1 MSDRET
7 SDEESLEEKSGGNNG
22 GGFNADLLEDEPA
35 VEQALFHLIF
45 GSAMLVLGTMVLFK
59 MFQYRNV
66 LEIRARSAYLV
77 MTLGLCLLA
86 ALTLDVHV
94 MCRTLLGW
102 PSNVFLVH
110 SGYFFIIFSIE
121 SCYIWRVIRLGVSFS
136 PRVKRFIPWVMWEKL
151 AVVSSL
157 SIGAVST
164 AIPTYY
170 YIEYGGGDDHDR
182 FLAVELDAMWVC
194 HVALISIQLCLLPVV
209 WLVDDIFRISWEL
222 CIAAMFGVMDIV
234 VVRLTETNFLSGGV
248 KGFVN
253 SHNIG
258 LFWTVVLF
266 GLSVVDPVRRVMFN
280 PIARPIVVCRE
291 QMRAPKRNGSRNT
304 GMVRANS
311 GSETE
316 LSVRSNTS
324 SQDESRLSD
333 CDETASTVRTKWSY
347 DTMATVPEV
356 AEAFRGFAHRALCQE
371 SIMFLEEVTKYESG
385 DYSIAKPIASQFAA
399 FNTIVKRFVADGA
412 LDEINIGGTDKERIL
427 KIFQSGST
435 AFFEMN
441 DAGRRLV
448 LNKAYIEIRD
458 MLETNLLYR
467 FLHTEAFRTLAEADP
482 DHGPFPASGGP

>member
-22 GGFNADLLEDEPA
+22 GGFNADLLEDEP

-45 GSAMLVLGTMVLFK
+45 GSAVLVLGTMVLFK
-59 MFQYRNV
+59 MFHYRNV

-102 PSNVFLVH
+102 PSSVFLVH

-136 PRVKRFIPWVMWEKL
+136 PRVKRFIPWVMSEKL

-157 SIGAVST
+157 SIGILST

-182 FLAVELDAMWVC
+182 FLAVELEAMWVC
-194 HVALISIQLCLLPVV
+194 HVALISMQLCLLPVV

-222 CIAAMFGVMDIV
+222 CIAAMFGVIDIV
-234 VVRLTETNFLSGGV
+234 VIRLTETNFLSDGV
-248 KGFVN
+248 KEYIN

-266 GLSVVDPVRRVMFN
+266 GLSVVDPVRRVMFH
-280 PIARPIVVCRE
+280 PMARPIVVRRE
-291 QMRAPKRNGSRNT
+291 QIRVPKRNGSR
-304 GMVRANS
+304 
-311 GSETE
+311 
-316 LSVRSNTS
+316 
-324 SQDESRLSD
+324 
-333 CDETASTVRTKWSY
+333 
-347 DTMATVPEV
+347 
-356 AEAFRGFAHRALCQE
+356 
-371 SIMFLEEVTKYESG
+371 
-385 DYSIAKPIASQFAA
+385 
-399 FNTIVKRFVADGA
+399 
-412 LDEINIGGTDKERIL
+412 
-427 KIFQSGST
+427 
-435 AFFEMN
+435 
-441 DAGRRLV
+441 
-448 LNKAYIEIRD
+448 
-458 MLETNLLYR
+458 
-467 FLHTEAFRTLAEADP
+467 
-482 DHGPFPASGGP
+482 